1 MWIHRFA
8 YLIATGLRD
17 KGLSERR
24 ERRGT
29 RFDLLILERLGQFNI
44 FCPVEKEFLVVALRF
59 RDELILVDSFN

>member
-17 KGLSERR
+17 KGLSGRR

-29 RFDLLILERLGQFNI
+29 RFDLLILDKLGQFNI
-44 FCPVEKEFLVVALRF
+44 LPCGERIS
-59 RDELILVDSFN
+59 RCSFTFPG